1 MSALNNI
8 IIIYSF
14 VSIYKDTNDGAN
26 DSLMH
31 LHSESALYPEKSAD
45 SEGINSGLQSK
56 CRAYKTHPLREV
68 IYSHG
73 A

>member
-45 SEGINSGLQSK
+45 SEGINSGLQSM
-56 CRAYKTHPLREV
+56 
-68 IYSHG
+68 
-73 A
+73 